1 MKKLSIRVIAVEF
14 VHSIKTRRRFHS
26 HAKRTYRVLARFTS
40 LLFAMR
46 TFTIATAYIKVR
58 NNDHFHPFCLKN
70 RRFDG
75 KRVTKPTSGSLQP
88 VSLQAEETQPERGVY
103 CRAFLSGS
111 DRGEF
116 EVHKNEFKKKFSYKN
131 IAEQRRYADLVRS
144 SSSVIRTQYRL
155 HLAQSQSQP
164 YYKKNVF
171 GMK

>member
-1 MKKLSIRVIAVEF
+1 MPEKPTIRW
-14 VHSIKTRRRFHS
+14 KTRDE
-26 HAKRTYRVLARFTS
+26 TD
-40 LLFAMR
+40 
-46 TFTIATAYIKVR
+46 VR
-58 NNDHFHPFCLKN
+58 KN
-70 RRFDG
+70 EE
-75 KRVTKPTSGSLQP
+75 SLQP

>member
-1 MKKLSIRVIAVEF
+1 MGCCAELLVALQRKTNTRPYSQYPPSLYALKDRWDKRNVTWFLRGKHVKKLSIRVIAVEF

-75 KRVTKPTSGSLQP
+75 KRVTKPTSARTKDHSNLFPCKQ
-88 VSLQAEETQPERGVY
+88 
-103 CRAFLSGS
+103 
-111 DRGEF
+111 
-116 EVHKNEFKKKFSYKN
+116 KKLNRKGGCTF
-131 IAEQRRYADLVRS
+131 VR
-144 SSSVIRTQYRL
+144 
-155 HLAQSQSQP
+155 
-164 YYKKNVF
+164 F
-171 GMK
+171 